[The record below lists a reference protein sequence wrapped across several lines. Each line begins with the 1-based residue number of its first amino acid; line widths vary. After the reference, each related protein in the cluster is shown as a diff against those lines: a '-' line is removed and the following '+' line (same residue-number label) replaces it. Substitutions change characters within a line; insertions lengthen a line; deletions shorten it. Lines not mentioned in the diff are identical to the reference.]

1 MQKRMEPIV
10 VRTTE
15 QGKILLV
22 QEYGGGGTQQVT
34 LDPAQIATVIH
45 WMQEALQEVESA
57 AGR

>member
-22 QEYGGGGTQQVT
+22 QEYGGGGTQQIT
-34 LDPAQIATVIH
+34 LDPAQIGTVIH
-45 WMQEALQEVESA
+45 WMQEALQEIETASA
-57 AGR
+57 R